1 MTDKQKI
8 KILKECFED
17 TIWMAIRYANG
28 RHTYAPSTVRMQI
41 QNFKKVFP
49 EFELKFDRTIEKP
62 SEDMLI
68 GIAIPTD
75 YLYDLFE

>member
-8 KILKECFED
+8 KILKQCFQE

-28 RHTYAPSTVRMQI
+28 RHTFAPMTVREEI
-41 QNFKKVFP
+41 ENFKKVFP
-49 EFELKFDRTIEKP
+49 EFELRFDRTIEKP
-62 SEDMLI
+62 SEDMLK

>member
-8 KILKECFED
+8 KILKECFQD

-28 RHTYAPSTVRMQI
+28 RHTYAPHTVREQI
-41 QNFKKVFP
+41 ENFKKVFP
-49 EFELKFDRTIEKP
+49 DFELRFDRTIEKP
-62 SEDMLI
+62 SEDMLK

-75 YLYDLFE
+75 YLYDLFK

>member
-8 KILKECFED
+8 KILKQCFQE

-28 RHTYAPSTVRMQI
+28 RHTYAPHTVREQI
-41 QNFKKVFP
+41 KNFKKVFP
-49 EFELKFDRTIEKP
+49 DFELRFDRTIEKP
-62 SEDMLI
+62 SEEVLK

>member
-8 KILKECFED
+8 KILKQCFEE
-17 TIWMAIRYANG
+17 TIWMAIRYADG
-28 RHTYAPSTVRMQI
+28 RHTFAPFTVRTEI

-49 EFELKFDRTIEKP
+49 DFELRFDKTIEKP
-62 SEDMLI
+62 SEEMLK
-68 GIAIPTD
+68 GIALPTD